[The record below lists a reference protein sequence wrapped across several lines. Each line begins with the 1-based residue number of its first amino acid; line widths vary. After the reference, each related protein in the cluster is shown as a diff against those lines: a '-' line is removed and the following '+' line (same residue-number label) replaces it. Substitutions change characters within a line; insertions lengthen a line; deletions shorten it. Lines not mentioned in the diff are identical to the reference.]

1 MIAKPLVNPAS
12 TLIRHF
18 RLTALAEALSYL
30 LLIFIAMPL
39 KYVWQI
45 PMPVRITGSL
55 HGFLFVVFCFT
66 LYRAWQAAKWPMER
80 VVMLFIASLIPFVPF
95 WLDQRVKTWEEAA
108 Q

>member
-1 MIAKPLVNPAS
+1 MIAKPLVTPAS

-18 RLTALAEALSYL
+18 RLTALAEAISYL

-39 KYVWQI
+39 KYFWQM
-45 PMPVRITGSL
+45 PMPVRITGSI

-66 LYRAWQAAKWPMER
+66 LYRAMQAGKWPVGR
-80 VVMLFIASLIPFVPF
+80 AVMLFIASLIPFVPF

-108 Q
+108 K